1 MKIVARSEGNAR
13 RPHRGQ
19 ALVEFALVA
28 PILFLTLLSVIEVGR
43 FILAY
48 EVANNAV
55 REGTRYAIV
64 HGYYSIAPVG
74 PGPAA
79 PDNAC
84 PPTTVSTAA
93 VQNVVQQNAYTLPPA
108 TDIIACWPDG
118 TNVRGQRVSVSAD
131 FLFQVLLP
139 IVPLPPIT
147 IHAESTLVINN

>member
-1 MKIVARSEGNAR
+1 MRIVRRHEAFLR

-28 PILFLTLLSVIEVGR
+28 PVFLLMLLAIMELGR

-74 PGPAA
+74 PTT
-79 PDNAC
+79 PDSAC
-84 PPTTVSTAA
+84 PPTTVSTAP
-93 VQNVVQQNAYTLPPA
+93 VQNIVQQNAYTLPPA
-108 TDIIACWPDG
+108 TDIVVCWPDG
-118 TNVRGQRVSVSAD
+118 TNGRGQRVSVAAD
-131 FLFQVLLP
+131 FQFRVLMPL
-139 IVPLPPIT
+139 VPLPPIN

>member
-1 MKIVARSEGNAR
+1 MRRRRGIRTGN
-13 RPHRGQ
+13 RGQ

-28 PILFLTLLSVIEVGR
+28 PIFILLLMGIIELGR

-48 EVANNAV
+48 EAANNAV

-79 PDNAC
+79 PDNSC
-84 PPTTVSTAA
+84 PPASTSTTPVS
-93 VQNVVQQNAYTLPPA
+93 NVVQQNAYTLPPA
-108 TDIIACWPDG
+108 TQILVCWLDG
-118 TNVRGQRVSVSAD
+118 TNLPDNRVRVSAD
-131 FLFQVLLP
+131 FPFNVLIPL
-139 IVPLPPIT
+139 VPFPALT